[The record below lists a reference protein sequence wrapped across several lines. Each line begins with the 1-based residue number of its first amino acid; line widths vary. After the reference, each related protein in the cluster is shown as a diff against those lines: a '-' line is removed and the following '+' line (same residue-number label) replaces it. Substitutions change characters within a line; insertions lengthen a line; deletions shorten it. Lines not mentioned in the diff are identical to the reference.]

1 MVLRI
6 KFIQTASDDGT
17 RSEVGSDYGEQ
28 EDDESVEADVI
39 GTGLDW
45 DDMDFADGD
54 TDDDERER
62 EQPDEDE
69 SEILTSLDAIDDLA
83 SYPVFLNTIQKQ
95 RAEMLRESCANRDS
109 SKEQLMKAYHL
120 LLLSVFTTH
129 TNDDSQPL
137 HSLVDSF
144 IMSTSINVQGQFA
157 SPHLISS
164 HLSKIVYAAL
174 FSILTEVMTSPDPYP
189 TFMKTM
195 KVWIEPGLRT
205 PFCTIRRLQLTT
217 SGGPDFTFDGKSL
230 SVTSIT
236 QMYHSVYRDMV
247 RILEENLLLGASD
260 ADLQP
265 LKAPE
270 EITDKPHEHVLGHGI
285 LVSEMQAAWNL
296 MKFIMSDKKLLK
308 KYFTIDSSGYPVPQ
322 RGAWEQYLE
331 DIEAFK
337 ECFYFL
343 FHQIPGMPKR
353 GAEEIR
359 AKIVDTS
366 FRSRNLMYLFRRL
379 ACIGDY
385 NKSSRNS
392 GNDKLTLHFLA
403 RPLEIVLRRFQASV
417 ASIGT
422 WAIDLVLPA
431 ESIDPHHHC
440 YLLSSKGQRW
450 TSERLSRILQRLT
463 RKYLPGKV
471 SLNMS
476 SLRHI
481 LPGIAE
487 HYRISDVLTPRTD
500 DVLHSQL
507 GHSQNTGDRMY
518 ARAHDDHPRLTSA
531 MVHRTMQFCDLWQEL
546 FGFKEDIPDED
557 NALSLQAL
565 YAHRQSSSKNTLS
578 LLWTSSPI
586 AASNPDS
593 MLLQNHNLLK
603 ETQNL
608 RAALAQLTGMVSSI
622 SEVVLPSAT
631 AAPAV

>member
-1 MVLRI
+1 
-6 KFIQTASDDGT
+6 
-17 RSEVGSDYGEQ
+17 
-28 EDDESVEADVI
+28 
-39 GTGLDW
+39 
-45 DDMDFADGD
+45 
-54 TDDDERER
+54 
-62 EQPDEDE
+62 
-69 SEILTSLDAIDDLA
+69 
-83 SYPVFLNTIQKQ
+83 
-95 RAEMLRESCANRDS
+95 
-109 SKEQLMKAYHL
+109 
-120 LLLSVFTTH
+120 
-129 TNDDSQPL
+129 
-137 HSLVDSF
+137 
-144 IMSTSINVQGQFA
+144 
-157 SPHLISS
+157 
-164 HLSKIVYAAL
+164 
-174 FSILTEVMTSPDPYP
+174 
-189 TFMKTM
+189 
-195 KVWIEPGLRT
+195 
-205 PFCTIRRLQLTT
+205 
-217 SGGPDFTFDGKSL
+217 
-230 SVTSIT
+230 
-236 QMYHSVYRDMV
+236 MYHSVYRDMV
-247 RILEENLLLGASD
+247 LILEENLLLGASD
-260 ADLQP
+260 ADPQP
-265 LKAPE
+265 LKASE
-270 EITDKPHEHVLGHGI
+270 EIMDKPHEHVLGHGI

-296 MKFIMSDKKLLK
+296 MKFIMSNEKLLK
-308 KYFTIDSSGYPVPQ
+308 KYFTIDSSGYLVPQ
-322 RGAWEQYLE
+322 RGTWEQYLE
-331 DIEAFK
+331 DIEVFK

-353 GAEEIR
+353 GDEEIQ

-366 FRSRNLMYLFRRL
+366 FRSRNLMYLFRHL

-403 RPLEIVLRRFQASV
+403 RPLEIILRRFQASV
-417 ASIGT
+417 ASIGAR
-422 WAIDLVLPA
+422 AIDLVLPV

-450 TSERLSRILQRLT
+450 TSERLSHILQRLT

-500 DVLHSQL
+500 DMLHSQL
-507 GHSQNTGDRMY
+507 GHSQNTGDQMY

-593 MLLQNHNLLK
+593 MLLHNHNLLK
-603 ETQNL
+603 EIQNL

-631 AAPAV
+631 AAPAVQLSRLSNYSIHRMVVASAGGLGQSCNLADNTIAALDTDSPPADYEVFCATVIDCTTV